1 MTSPWQ
7 NSNHFL
13 NQPYGNIVKRHDQ
26 KKLFDMLLPHVGI
39 WSRMPMQ
46 QQKPLV
52 AHILSTPITP
62 IIKNMSFILNREACY
77 HSEKF
82 SWSYKLMRT
91 LYSKIS
97 TKDVCKQDH
106 VLFVDVKSLLLTLH
120 LDYICYICWPLMC
133 KLSRPTWSNILSN
146 VATNILVRFIYPL
159 HKFES
164 IPE

>member
-1 MTSPWQ
+1 
-7 NSNHFL
+7 
-13 NQPYGNIVKRHDQ
+13 
-26 KKLFDMLLPHVGI
+26 MLLPQFHVGD

-52 AHILSTPITP
+52 AHILSTPI
-62 IIKNMSFILNREACY
+62 IKNMSFILNKEACY
-77 HSEKF
+77 QNENF

-91 LYSKIS
+91 FYLKIS

-106 VLFVDVKSLLLTLH
+106 VLFVDVKPLLLTLN
-120 LDYICYICWPLMC
+120 LDYICYIFWPLMC
-133 KLSRPTWSNILSN
+133 KLSCPTWSNILSI

-164 IPE
+164 NLE